1 MNKNFK
7 KFSDICNAHKG
18 IIELMVLIVA
28 VIAVLIDNLH
38 KLSSL
43 NLFPKIINILG
54 YNIVV
59 PIYLILIIISLIYI
73 YINRI
78 IR

>member
-1 MNKNFK
+1 MAGTENFVFLFNNIMMNKNFK

-43 NLFPKIINILG
+43 NLFPKIINI
-54 YNIVV
+54 
-59 PIYLILIIISLIYI
+59 
-73 YINRI
+73 R
-78 IR
+78 